1 LGGRIDKSPPAKLI
15 EWKCIKRPNAAACK
29 PSGASLNGPKRAQ
42 HRQEH
47 AGKQVQHRKKH
58 GSDRS
63 IDQVKVGPK
72 LAPRSLKSLSK
83 SLWKATKSIF
93 SSA

>member
-1 LGGRIDKSPPAKLI
+1 LGGRIDKLPPATLI
-15 EWKCIKRPNAAACK
+15 EMEVHQAPGKR
-29 PSGASLNGPKRAQ
+29 R
-42 HRQEH
+42 RQEH

-83 SLWKATKSIF
+83 NLWKATKSIF